1 MRETTQAVFEALAWV
16 QVMLEGLLGDPHGV
30 EKALREVN
38 EVIES
43 LKHGV
48 AVDFKQKIR
57 YQV

>member
-16 QVMLEGLLGDPHGV
+16 QSVLEGLLGDPHGV
-30 EKALREVN
+30 EKALQEVN
-38 EVIES
+38 EVIEI

-48 AVDFKQKIR
+48 AVDFKQKIK